1 LLVDP
6 LSWIRSHCF
15 GVLGRECLIIDKLK
29 MLANLLLIEMRLA
42 LGLRLHILR
51 TVAVHGEEGHSG
63 AALGVNCSD
72 FLF

>member
-1 LLVDP
+1 MLVDA
-6 LSWIRSHCF
+6 LSWIRGHCF

-29 MLANLLLIEMRLA
+29 MLTNLLLIEMRLA

-51 TVAVHGEEGHSG
+51 AVAVHGEEGHPV

-72 FLF
+72 FLL